1 MKRTVGKT
9 SGTISNFDRQLM
21 MQHAYGPEPIADE
34 DVNSSALNWYHY
46 MADDKQKKKWFLEVA
61 GKNDLYYDHYL
72 KIDDFFFTTIGTIAR
87 MRSRGFKFTER
98 EDNSFRVLVERVQ
111 NMKIKEK
118 PVARVVDHSLSHII
132 FLDEEIE
139 KFFTFAHT
147 TNFNFLQYMKESN
160 LSSTVK
166 KKIKDYFQPQLDEI
180 NKTLTGEDEDLN
192 ESWGFMGKREATR
205 YRNLLQDIISG
216 THVEPTPRKK
226 TIKQKKVKPADIQIK
241 DLKYL
246 ERDDEHG
253 CGSSVHPEKIIGAKF
268 LWVWNPRYKKLGL
281 YKSRNGIMVTG
292 STLKNIDA
300 DLIQRHVRKPQEF
313 FEEFV
318 GTQRQ
323 KEKLWEK
330 LPGKTSPI
338 NGRINK
344 DTLLLSVQR

>member
-132 FLDEEIE
+132 FLDEEI
-139 KFFTFAHT
+139 A
-147 TNFNFLQYMKESN
+147 
-160 LSSTVK
+160 
-166 KKIKDYFQPQLDEI
+166 
-180 NKTLTGEDEDLN
+180 LTGEDEDLN

-226 TIKQKKVKPADIQIK
+226 TIRQKKVKPADIQIK